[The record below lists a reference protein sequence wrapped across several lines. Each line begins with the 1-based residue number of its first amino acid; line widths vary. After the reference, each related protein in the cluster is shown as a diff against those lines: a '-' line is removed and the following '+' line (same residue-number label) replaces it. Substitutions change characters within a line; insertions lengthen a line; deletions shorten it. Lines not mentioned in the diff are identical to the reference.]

1 MESTLQSSVVASL
14 GPSTSALERMAAAT
28 RGDPQAASRA
38 ADEFEAVMLTAMLKP
53 IFEGVETSEPFNG
66 GQGEQMWKGLLVE
79 EYAKEMVAAGGIGIA
94 DQVRAELLRIHEASI
109 Q

>member
-14 GPSTSALERMAAAT
+14 GPSTPALERMAAAT

-53 IFEGVETSEPFNG
+53 IFEGADVEGP
-66 GQGEQMWKGLLVE
+66 
-79 EYAKEMVAAGGIGIA
+79 AG
-94 DQVRAELLRIHEASI
+94 
-109 Q
+109 